1 MSYRRSGVNYIL
13 WALYGLTVC
22 AALTRQAE
30 SVCLLFGWE
39 EVQWCLL
46 AAAGCI
52 CLLFLVLFLPA
63 HLLAGRWGRT
73 EKEKRG
79 KKSRSGRKAAEGL
92 YLILLIAVSLSLR
105 LLTGEA
111 AAAGAQGAESTLTAF
126 SGFPFAS
133 LTFSSLYAWLK
144 LILSAWAGAGIVA
157 AVFLPPLYETLGVL
171 LFYPALRSLAGRLP
185 AVTVTAVLAFLP
197 VLPGRDAA
205 GGADGFFLT
214 AAAILL
220 LLSSRYVESL
230 SMEPFTPKS
239 WPVWAAFCG
248 LLTGAAVFLDS
259 AFFSLLIFPIWA
271 ALFVLPAKGAVQS
284 GRREK
289 AGAESGKGRR
299 SSSGQVKNG
308 KRRAAG
314 IAVLLLAAVLGYA
327 AILTVQ
333 VWLSGEEVLT
343 VLVEKYGI
351 WKGAFGR
358 FSPAFPENEV
368 FWLIPVVCLCIL
380 YIFGFF
386 DQRGNVG
393 SIWLP
398 SFLFSTVL
406 YLLVQYGGAERAL
419 ALLCWLIMAGMGLH
433 SVFCP
438 ETGRK
443 ESREKKEEADI
454 PASSALQKEDEF
466 TPGKLL
472 TGDIPSGAVLPGEP
486 LPNPLPVPKRHE
498 HREMDYAFE
507 PGEDEM
513 FFDIDRVE
521 EGDDFD
527 YQ

>member
-1 MSYRRSGVNYIL
+1 M
-13 WALYGLTVC
+13 
-22 AALTRQAE
+22 
-30 SVCLLFGWE
+30 
-39 EVQWCLL
+39 
-46 AAAGCI
+46 
-52 CLLFLVLFLPA
+52 
-63 HLLAGRWGRT
+63 
-73 EKEKRG
+73 
-79 KKSRSGRKAAEGL
+79 
-92 YLILLIAVSLSLR
+92 
-105 LLTGEA
+105 
-111 AAAGAQGAESTLTAF
+111 
-126 SGFPFAS
+126 
-133 LTFSSLYAWLK
+133 
-144 LILSAWAGAGIVA
+144 
-157 AVFLPPLYETLGVL
+157 
-171 LFYPALRSLAGRLP
+171 
-185 AVTVTAVLAFLP
+185 
-197 VLPGRDAA
+197 
-205 GGADGFFLT
+205 
-214 AAAILL
+214 
-220 LLSSRYVESL
+220 
-230 SMEPFTPKS
+230 
-239 WPVWAAFCG
+239 
-248 LLTGAAVFLDS
+248 
-259 AFFSLLIFPIWA
+259 
-271 ALFVLPAKGAVQS
+271 
-284 GRREK
+284 
-289 AGAESGKGRR
+289 
-299 SSSGQVKNG
+299 
-308 KRRAAG
+308 
-314 IAVLLLAAVLGYA
+314 GYA

-438 ETGRK
+438 ETGQK